1 MQLKSILNRV
11 QKHPSFVYETVRLV
25 EHPRLSIEVRVRP
38 RAGARAR
45 CSQCQRR
52 APGYDTQAVRRFDFV
67 PLWHIPVAFLYAMRR
82 VSCPRCGVRVEALP
96 WATGKHRLTDAYAW
110 FLAGWAKRLSWQE
123 VAAAFP
129 TSWDTVHRAVCMA
142 VDWGRAHRD
151 LTNIEAIGVDELSRR
166 RGQRYLT
173 LVYQIDGH
181 CKRLLW
187 VGRER
192 KAATLEG
199 FFDWFGAARSA
210 ALYFVCSDMWKPYL
224 KVVAERAGQ
233 AVQVLDRFHIMSHFS
248 QAIDE
253 VRAAEARKL
262 AAEGRA
268 PVLKHSRWLLLKR
281 PENLTDGQAERLA
294 ELVRR
299 NLRTVRAYLLKE
311 DFQRLWG
318 YVSPYWAGRFLD
330 RWCTRTMRSRLEPM
344 KDVARMV
351 RSHRDLIL
359 NWFRARGQFSSGVV
373 EGFNGKARVITK
385 RAYGFR
391 TSGALEVALYHALGD
406 LPEPELRTGRVEGR
420 RVTGRVRWLIRRFR
434 AGPQSET
441 RRHVSSPRSPNPA
454 GRFPAPGSPVE
465 SCGSHTGLPGAASG
479 RVSRA
484 VAPSSHPCAGRPVR
498 RQTCSRPDDGDRT
511 GRPLRL
517 CM

>member
-268 PVLKHSRWLLLKR
+268 PVLKHSA
-281 PENLTDGQAERLA
+281 GSCSS
-294 ELVRR
+294 VRR
-299 NLRTVRAYLLKE
+299 ISPTGRRNGLRSWCAATCA
-311 DFQRLWG
+311 
-318 YVSPYWAGRFLD
+318 RFAPTCS
-330 RWCTRTMRSRLEPM
+330 RRT
-344 KDVARMV
+344 
-351 RSHRDLIL
+351 
-359 NWFRARGQFSSGVV
+359 SSGC
-373 EGFNGKARVITK
+373 
-385 RAYGFR
+385 
-391 TSGALEVALYHALGD
+391 GATCR
-406 LPEPELRTGRVEGR
+406 RTGRGGFSTAGALGR
-420 RVTGRVRWLIRRFR
+420 CARG
-434 AGPQSET
+434 
-441 RRHVSSPRSPNPA
+441 SSR
-454 GRFPAPGSPVE
+454 
-465 SCGSHTGLPGAASG
+465 
-479 RVSRA
+479 
-484 VAPSSHPCAGRPVR
+484 
-498 RQTCSRPDDGDRT
+498 
-511 GRPLRL
+511 
-517 CM
+517 

>member
-1 MQLKSILNRV
+1 MT
-11 QKHPSFVYETVRLV
+11 ETGDYWV
-25 EHPRLSIEVRVRP
+25 
-38 RAGARAR
+38 
-45 CSQCQRR
+45 
-52 APGYDTQAVRRFDFV
+52 
-67 PLWHIPVAFLYAMRR
+67 
-82 VSCPRCGVRVEALP
+82 
-96 WATGKHRLTDAYAW
+96 TGDSKHRLTDAYAW

-129 TSWDTVHRAVCMA
+129 TSWDTVYRAVRMA
-142 VDWGRAHRD
+142 VDWGLAHRD
-151 LTNIEAIGVDELSRR
+151 LTNIEAIGIDELSRR
-166 RGQRYLT
+166 RGRRYLT

-199 FFDWFGAARSA
+199 FFDWYGAARSA
-210 ALYFVCSDMWKPYL
+210 ALYFVCTDMWKPYL
-224 KVVAERAGQ
+224 KVVAQRAGQ
-233 AVQVLDRFHIMSHFS
+233 AVQVLERFHIMSHFS

-281 PENLTDGQAERLA
+281 PEKLTDGQQDRLA

-311 DFQRLWG
+311 DFQSLWG
-318 YVSPYWAGRFLD
+318 YVSPYWAGQFLD
-330 RWCTRTMRSRLEPM
+330 RWCTRTMRSRLDPM
-344 KDVARMV
+344 KEVARMV

-391 TSGALEVALYHALGD
+391 TSGALEVALYHALGN
-406 LPEPELRTGRVEGR
+406 LPEPELTH
-420 RVTGRVRWLIRRFR
+420 RF
-434 AGPQSET
+434 
-441 RRHVSSPRSPNPA
+441 
-454 GRFPAPGSPVE
+454 
-465 SCGSHTGLPGAASG
+465 C
-479 RVSRA
+479 
-484 VAPSSHPCAGRPVR
+484 
-498 RQTCSRPDDGDRT
+498 
-511 GRPLRL
+511 
-517 CM
+517 

>member
-1 MQLKSILNRV
+1 MGHRQ
-11 QKHPSFVYETVRLV
+11 
-25 EHPRLSIEVRVRP
+25 
-38 RAGARAR
+38 
-45 CSQCQRR
+45 
-52 APGYDTQAVRRFDFV
+52 AP
-67 PLWHIPVAFLYAMRR
+67 
-82 VSCPRCGVRVEALP
+82 
-96 WATGKHRLTDAYAW
+96 TDRHAYASW

-129 TSWDTVHRAVCMA
+129 TSWDTVYRAVRMA
-142 VDWGRAHRD
+142 VDWGLAHRD

-233 AVQVLDRFHIMSHFS
+233 AVQVLDHFHIMSHFS

-262 AAEGRA
+262 AAEGRV

-299 NLRTVRAYLLKE
+299 NLCTVRAYLLKE
-311 DFQRLWG
+311 DFQSL
-318 YVSPYWAGRFLD
+318 
-330 RWCTRTMRSRLEPM
+330 
-344 KDVARMV
+344 
-351 RSHRDLIL
+351 
-359 NWFRARGQFSSGVV
+359 
-373 EGFNGKARVITK
+373 
-385 RAYGFR
+385 
-391 TSGALEVALYHALGD
+391 
-406 LPEPELRTGRVEGR
+406 
-420 RVTGRVRWLIRRFR
+420 
-434 AGPQSET
+434 
-441 RRHVSSPRSPNPA
+441 
-454 GRFPAPGSPVE
+454 
-465 SCGSHTGLPGAASG
+465 
-479 RVSRA
+479 
-484 VAPSSHPCAGRPVR
+484 
-498 RQTCSRPDDGDRT
+498 
-511 GRPLRL
+511 
-517 CM
+517 

>member
-38 RAGARAR
+38 RAGTRAR
-45 CSQCQRR
+45 CSQCRR
-52 APGYDTQAVRRFDFV
+52 PAPGYDTQAVRRFDFV
-67 PLWHIPVAFLYAMRR
+67 PLWHILVVFLYAMRR
-82 VSCPRCGVRVEALP
+82 VSCPRCGVRVEAIP

-110 FLAGWAKRLSWQE
+110 FLAGWAKRLAWQE

-129 TSWDTVHRAVCMA
+129 TSWDTVYRAVRMA
-142 VDWGRAHRD
+142 VDWGRAHRN

-248 QAIDE
+248 QAIDQ
-253 VRAAEARKL
+253 VRADEARKL

-294 ELVRR
+294 ELVRH

-311 DFQRLWG
+311 DFQSLWG
-318 YVSPYWAGRFLD
+318 YVSPYWAGQFLD

-391 TSGALEVALYHALGD
+391 TAAALEVALYHALGD
-406 LPEPELRTGRVEGR
+406 LPEPELTH
-420 RVTGRVRWLIRRFR
+420 RF
-434 AGPQSET
+434 
-441 RRHVSSPRSPNPA
+441 
-454 GRFPAPGSPVE
+454 
-465 SCGSHTGLPGAASG
+465 C
-479 RVSRA
+479 
-484 VAPSSHPCAGRPVR
+484 
-498 RQTCSRPDDGDRT
+498 
-511 GRPLRL
+511 
-517 CM
+517 

>member
-11 QKHPSFVYETVRLV
+11 QKHPSFVYQTVRLV
-25 EHPRLSIEVRVRP
+25 EHQRLSIEVRIRP
-38 RAGARAR
+38 RAGTRAR
-45 CSQCQRR
+45 CSQCRR
-52 APGYDTQAVRRFDFV
+52 PAPGYDTQAVRRFDFV
-67 PLWHIPVAFLYAMRR
+67 PLWHIPVVFLYAMRR

-129 TSWDTVHRAVCMA
+129 TSWDTVHRAVRMA
-142 VDWGRAHRD
+142 VDWGLAHRD

-192 KAATLEG
+192 KAATLES

-224 KVVAERAGQ
+224 KVVAERAQQ

-262 AAEGRA
+262 AAGGPGAGAQAQPLAPAQASGESHRRAAGTACGAGASQPAHGSRLPAQGGLPIAVGLRVAVLGGAVSRPLVHSGDAFAARTDEGGGAHGALA
-268 PVLKHSRWLLLKR
+268 PR
-281 PENLTDGQAERLA
+281 PDP
-294 ELVRR
+294 ELVPSQGAVLQWRCRR
-299 NLRTVRAYLLKE
+299 LQREGQSGHQTGVRVPHLRSTGSRFVSHTWRPARTRTHPQILLTRPFCQRITARERGGVMNANRA
-311 DFQRLWG
+311 RM
-318 YVSPYWAGRFLD
+318 ARMLD
-330 RWCTRTMRSRLEPM
+330 RRPGSASLVRLKTEARCPRGAIQRSRRL
-344 KDVARMV
+344 
-351 RSHRDLIL
+351 
-359 NWFRARGQFSSGVV
+359 
-373 EGFNGKARVITK
+373 
-385 RAYGFR
+385 
-391 TSGALEVALYHALGD
+391 
-406 LPEPELRTGRVEGR
+406 
-420 RVTGRVRWLIRRFR
+420 
-434 AGPQSET
+434 
-441 RRHVSSPRSPNPA
+441 
-454 GRFPAPGSPVE
+454 
-465 SCGSHTGLPGAASG
+465 
-479 RVSRA
+479 
-484 VAPSSHPCAGRPVR
+484 
-498 RQTCSRPDDGDRT
+498 DR
-511 GRPLRL
+511 
-517 CM
+517 

>member
-344 KDVARMV
+344 KRPD
-351 RSHRDLIL
+351 
-359 NWFRARGQFSSGVV
+359 
-373 EGFNGKARVITK
+373 
-385 RAYGFR
+385 
-391 TSGALEVALYHALGD
+391 
-406 LPEPELRTGRVEGR
+406 PELV
-420 RVTGRVRWLIRRFR
+420 
-434 AGPQSET
+434 PS
-441 RRHVSSPRSPNPA
+441 
-454 GRFPAPGSPVE
+454 
-465 SCGSHTGLPGAASG
+465 PGAVLQWRCRRLQREGQSDHQTG
-479 RVSRA
+479 VWVPHLRGTGSRFVSRTWRPA
-484 VAPSSHPCAGRPVR
+484 RTRTYPQILLTRPESEHATNFPGLVA
-498 RQTCSRPDDGDRT
+498 
-511 GRPLRL
+511 
-517 CM
+517 

>member
-1 MQLKSILNRV
+1 MQLKIILNRL
-11 QKHPSFVYETVRLV
+11 QKHSAFVYETVRLV
-25 EHPRLSIEVRVRP
+25 EHPRLTLEVRVRP
-38 RAGARAR
+38 RAGTRAT
-45 CSQCQRR
+45 CSQCRRR

-67 PLWHIPVAFLYAMRR
+67 PLWHIPVVFLYAMRR
-82 VSCPRCGVRVEALP
+82 VSCPRCGVRVEAVP

-129 TSWDTVHRAVCMA
+129 TSWDTVYRAVRMA
-142 VDWGRAHRD
+142 VDWGLAHRD

-192 KAATLEG
+192 KAKTLEG

-268 PVLKHSRWLLLKR
+268 PVLKRSRWLLLKR
-281 PENLTDGQAERLA
+281 PEKLTGEQRGRLA

-311 DFQRLWG
+311 DFQSLWG
-318 YVSPYWAGRFLD
+318 YVSPYWAGQFLD
-330 RWCTRTMRSRLEPM
+330 RWCTRTMRSRLDPM
-344 KDVARMV
+344 KEVARMV

-359 NWFRARGQFSSGVV
+359 NWFRARGQFSSGVDAPICQELHPAPCRV
-373 EGFNGKARVITK
+373 RGCLTNDGRTLRPVPTSPPVSVRIDRGVTVPARGSD
-385 RAYGFR
+385 ASAPR
-391 TSGALEVALYHALGD
+391 TRRPASHSFIPAVAARSATALRER
-406 LPEPELRTGRVEGR
+406 LRTGVRFTWSLLLEPR
-420 RVTGRVRWLIRRFR
+420 RERLRFDAR
-434 AGPQSET
+434 PRGSQGSERLVPEPRISRT
-441 RRHVSSPRSPNPA
+441 RPRQ
-454 GRFPAPGSPVE
+454 
-465 SCGSHTGLPGAASG
+465 AASAHPG
-479 RVSRA
+479 LTLW
-484 VAPSSHPCAGRPVR
+484 SSISA
-498 RQTCSRPDDGDRT
+498 
-511 GRPLRL
+511 L
-517 CM
+517 

>member
-299 NLRTVRAYLLKE
+299 NLRTVRAYTAQGGLPAAVGL
-311 DFQRLWG
+311 RVAVLG
-318 YVSPYWAGRFLD
+318 GAVSRPLVHSDDALA
-330 RWCTRTMRSRLEPM
+330 
-344 KDVARMV
+344 ARA
-351 RSHRDLIL
+351 D
-359 NWFRARGQFSSGVV
+359 
-373 EGFNGKARVITK
+373 EGCCPH
-385 RAYGFR
+385 
-391 TSGALEVALYHALGD
+391 GALAPRPD
-406 LPEPELRTGRVEGR
+406 PELVPSPGAVLQWRCRRLQREG
-420 RVTGRVRWLIRRFR
+420 
-434 AGPQSET
+434 QSG
-441 RRHVSSPRSPNPA
+441 SPN
-454 GRFPAPGSPVE
+454 GRMGSAPPGHWKSLCITHLATCPNQN
-465 SCGSHTGLPGAASG
+465 LPTDFADEAISAISA
-479 RVSRA
+479 RI
-484 VAPSSHPCAGRPVR
+484 C
-498 RQTCSRPDDGDRT
+498 
-511 GRPLRL
+511 
-517 CM
+517 